1 LDKGRIVIP
10 KNSMTTVST
19 FVSVLSFA
27 TLVACSSG
35 EGPVSTSGALFSNE
49 AYAASSSGFERFIEG
64 LRAEAAARG
73 VSKTTFNAAFKGVTL
88 DASVVALTKKQSE
101 FVQPIWSYVNS
112 AASPSRI
119 ETGRIKAGQWAQTL
133 AKIEQTYGVPRTV
146 VLGIWGMETGYG
158 GGMGDKYVIRSL
170 ASLAHV
176 GYRGDFFRNEL
187 LTALAI
193 LEQDHIDQ
201 HKMLGSWAGAM
212 GHTQFM
218 PTSFMQYSVDFDG
231 DAKRDIWTS
240 VPDALASTAH
250 YLKQKGWQSGLP
262 WGVEVTLP
270 EKYSYTLLNG
280 SFSQFAAQGV
290 KKADGNALP
299 TTGEARLFFPAGHK
313 GPAFLLTKNFD
324 VIKEYNMSDA
334 YALGVAHLGDRIA
347 GGGGLIKRW
356 PLHQPILTRD
366 QTIELQQRLMKHG
379 YDVGNPD
386 GKIGSKTREAVR
398 QTQQQ
403 LKMIPDGFPT
413 LELLNKM
420 KNL

>member
-1 LDKGRIVIP
+1 MKHAIKHLTLRYGC
-10 KNSMTTVST
+10 
-19 FVSVLSFA
+19 VSVLSA
-27 TLVACSSG
+27 AILVGCSSG
-35 EGPVSTSGALFSNE
+35 EGTVSSTKTSSFLGE
-49 AYAASSSGFERFIEG
+49 AFAGTSSGFDTFIEG
-64 LRAEAAARG
+64 TRSEASARG
-73 VSKTTFNAAFKGVTL
+73 VSKKTFDAAFKGMTL
-88 DASVVALTKKQSE
+88 DASVVALTRKQSE

-112 AASPSRI
+112 AASASRI
-119 ETGRIKAGQWAQTL
+119 ETGRVKAAQWQQTL
-133 AKIEQTYGVPRTV
+133 AKIEQMYGVPRTA

-158 GGMGDKYVIRSL
+158 AGMGEKYVIRSL

-193 LEQDHIDQ
+193 LEQDHVDQ

-218 PTSFMQYSVDFDG
+218 PTSFMQYAVDFDG
-231 DAKRDIWTS
+231 DGKRDIWTS
-240 VPDALASTAH
+240 VPDALASTGS
-250 YLKQKGWQSGLP
+250 YLQQKGWQRGLP
-262 WGVEVTLP
+262 WGMEVALP
-270 EKYSYTLLNG
+270 SQYTYTLLNG
-280 SFSQFAAQGV
+280 SFAQFAAQGV
-290 KKADGNALP
+290 KKADGSALP
-299 TTGEARLFFPAGHK
+299 ASGDARLFFPAGHT
-313 GPAFLLTKNFD
+313 GPVFLLTKNFD

-347 GGGGLIKRW
+347 GGSAFVKRW
-356 PLHQPILTRD
+356 PLHQPMLTRD
-366 QTIELQQRLMKHG
+366 QTLDLQQRLMKNGH
-379 YDVGNPD
+379 DVGNPD

-398 QTQQQ
+398 QTQHQ